1 MYEVHIHL
9 VVAYS
14 VCCVHINT
22 PGYGISPALSL
33 SHACLWARARDKGS
47 TRAVVL

>member
-22 PGYGISPALSL
+22 PGDGISPALSL
-33 SHACLWARARDKGS
+33 SLMRVFGRVHVTKVAH
-47 TRAVVL
+47 VQ